1 MQQKPPIQRGEVA
14 AATAYAT
21 VMSIDPRT
29 PVLVGVAQSVDRTSA
44 PGEGLSPQDMMAA
57 VARAAIADCGGTG
70 VVEAI
75 DCIATVRLFQDS
87 GFGAP
92 FGKQNNLPAAVA
104 TRIGATPAR
113 TLYGPVGGNSPQLLA
128 NMFAQ
133 QIQAGTH
140 DVVLLTGC
148 EPLRSQSRAQKAG
161 IALDWSE
168 QSPADAETLGKEGRF
183 VSPYEIAHG
192 IALPVNVYP
201 LFENALGA
209 HYGRSPLAHRAAIG
223 ALMSRFSGVAAANP
237 FAQLPIAHT
246 PDAIITPT
254 DDNRYIGYPYT
265 KVLNS
270 NMFVDQA
277 AALLMMSTEA
287 ADRLGVPTKK
297 RVYLHGSADTH
308 EKMLVTERVNYHS
321 SPAIRIGAAHA
332 LAEAGIGIAD
342 IAHMDIYS
350 CFSSA
355 VQIAADEIGI
365 AHDDPRGLT
374 LTGGLPYFGGPG
386 NNYSMHSIA
395 EVASHCR
402 ANPGRAG
409 LVFANGGYLTKHS
422 FGVWSS
428 MPRAFTRTDPAA
440 YQREID
446 AMESPALTEKPE
458 GAGRI
463 ESFTVIHDRGKPMF
477 AILIGRL
484 DADNS
489 RFLAQIHDDSG
500 ALIDVPVIGRP
511 ITVRPTDTVNLA
523 TLA

>member
-1 MQQKPPIQRGEVA
+1 
-14 AATAYAT
+14 
-21 VMSIDPRT
+21 MSIDPRT
-29 PVLVGVAQSVDRTSA
+29 PVLVGIAQSVDRTSA

-57 VARAAIADCGGTG
+57 VARMAIDDCGGTG
-70 VVEAI
+70 VLQAI
-75 DCIATVRLFQDS
+75 DTIATVRLFQDS

-92 FGKQNNLPAAVA
+92 FGKQNNLPETIAR
-104 TRIGATPAR
+104 RIGATPR
-113 TLYGPVGGNSPQLLA
+113 RMLYGPVGGNSPQLLA
-128 NMFAQ
+128 NIFAEA
-133 QIQAGTH
+133 IQAGAH

-148 EPLRSQSRAQKAG
+148 EPIRTQSRAQKAG
-161 IALDWSE
+161 IMLDWNE
-168 QSPADAETLGKEGRF
+168 ESPTDAETLGKDPRF
-183 VSPYEIAHG
+183 VSPYEFTHG

-209 HYGRSPLAHRAAIG
+209 HYGRSPLAHREAIG
-223 ALMSRFSGVAAANP
+223 ALMSRFTHVAAANP
-237 FAQLPIAHT
+237 YAQLPIARS
-246 PDAIITPT
+246 ASEIITPT
-254 DDNRYIGYPYT
+254 DDNRFIGYPYT

-277 AALLMMSTEA
+277 AAILLMSTDA
-287 ADRLGVPTKK
+287 ADRLGVPMEK

-308 EKMLVTERVNYHS
+308 EKILVTERVNYHS
-321 SPAIRIGAAHA
+321 SPAVRIGAAHA
-332 LAEAGIGIAD
+332 LAEAGLAISD
-342 IAHMDIYS
+342 IAHMDLYS

-395 EVASHCR
+395 EVAARCR
-402 ANPGRAG
+402 ATPGAAG

-422 FGVWSS
+422 FGIWSTT
-428 MPRAFTRTDPAA
+428 PRAFTRADPAS

-446 AMESPALTEKPE
+446 AMASPALNEKPK
-458 GAGRI
+458 GDGTI
-463 ESFTVIHDRGKPMF
+463 EAFTVIHDRGLPLF
-477 AILIGRL
+477 AIIIGRL

-489 RFLAQIHDDSG
+489 RFLAQIQENPG
-500 ALIDVPVIGRP
+500 ALIDVPMIGRQ